1 VPTNATPAQKIFPTV
16 RDAQTT
22 ISVLSANPA
31 SLSTT
36 PIQAVLLV
44 VVSYPSAKAAPTLL
58 IVIDVFLATT
68 LQEQAV

>member
-1 VPTNATPAQKIFPTV
+1 MPTNATPAQQIFPTV

-22 ISVLSANPA
+22 TSVLSANLVM
-31 SLSTT
+31 LSTT
-36 PIQAVLLV
+36 RTRVVLLV